1 MSLSQLLWATHRCQR
16 DNGTLKVGKHWIS
29 LLSMELCCMAY
40 IVSSVVQPTCTV
52 VFPKWVYLL
61 WACITHKHS
70 ASGWIGLAN
79 HWNSVAIICQQL
91 MWKVLLVWFTNA
103 GKNIAVGQKCMLI
116 SIWYYARFYLFL
128 APTPNWELCHCS
140 LNGIYFS
147 TWPIKW
153 LCAELSCYMHSQF
166 VHPYI
171 HPALF
176 SIFEYSSYAKNYCFL
191 LPPLPGSILVYVLA
205 SCVACVQIIGV
216 ATALNEQ

>member
-1 MSLSQLLWATHRCQR
+1 MSFSQLLWATHRCQR

-79 HWNSVAIICQQL
+79 HWNSVSIICQQL

-103 GKNIAVGQKCMLI
+103 GKNIAMGQKCMLI

-147 TWPIKW
+147 IWPIKW
-153 LCAELSCYMHSQF
+153 LCWTELLHAFSVCSSLHSSRTLFYFRIQQLCKKLLLF
-166 VHPYI
+166 VTTSARFH
-171 HPALF
+171 L
-176 SIFEYSSYAKNYCFL
+176 
-191 LPPLPGSILVYVLA
+191 
-205 SCVACVQIIGV
+205 GV
-216 ATALNEQ
+216 CSG